1 MQKRPDEDTAA
12 NTQLISC
19 FQRGGQI
26 HQPLYQYPE
35 GRHGGNYAPD
45 QLFPAWWADPS
56 APVSVSRRKTWRQ
69 LLTWSAVSSVVG
81 RSISRCISIPE
92 EDMATTTHL
101 ISCFRR
107 GGQIYQPLYQ
117 YPRGTHGGNWYRYAP
132 DQLFPAWWADPSAA
146 VSVSPRNT
154 WRQLRTWSA
163 VSSVVGRSI
172 SRCICIPSPGPMW
185 LIWLKLEGADIIL
198 DRRSGFLQTGTVSM
212 NKLNNKYKFKFT
224 QKKFRDFNVTS
235 VVDPE

>member
-12 NTQLISC
+12 NTQLISW

-35 GRHGGNYAPD
+35 GRHGGN
-45 QLFPAWWADPS
+45 
-56 APVSVSRRKTWRQ
+56 
-69 LLTWSAVSSVVG
+69 
-81 RSISRCISIPE
+81 
-92 EDMATTTHL
+92 
-101 ISCFRR
+101 
-107 GGQIYQPLYQ
+107 
-117 YPRGTHGGNWYRYAP
+117 YAP

-224 QKKFRDFNVTS
+224 QKKLRDFNFSSFKLVTS

>member
-92 EDMATTTHL
+92 EEMATTTHL

-107 GGQIYQPLYQ
+107 GGQIHQPLYQ
-117 YPRGTHGGNWYRYAP
+117 YPRGTHGGNYAP
-132 DQLFPAWWADPSAA
+132 DQQFPAWWADPSAA
-146 VSVSPRNT
+146 VSVSRPLVPCGWYGWS
-154 WRQLRTWSA
+154 WRAQISFWTADQGSYTQGQLAWTSWT
-163 VSSVVGRSI
+163 I
-172 SRCICIPSPGPMW
+172 STNSNSHR
-185 LIWLKLEGADIIL
+185 K
-198 DRRSGFLQTGTVSM
+198 
-212 NKLNNKYKFKFT
+212 N
-224 QKKFRDFNVTS
+224 
-235 VVDPE
+235 